1 MEKHK
6 VDELIEKYN
15 AGVADPAEL
24 QQLEGLVEE
33 GAVEL
38 TQLRDLQRLDDQL
51 MRMEP
56 PRTSLHM
63 DDRFYEMLAEEKR
76 RSKPVAFTWPG
87 WNWLMPRLAFAL
99 TLIVAGFAGGYW
111 LQQPPEKT
119 EVAALTRQVTELKEM
134 MMLTLLEKESATD
147 RLRAVNLTSDMNQAS
162 QKVTRALIHTLNNDE
177 NVNVRL
183 AALDALKAY
192 AQDNKV
198 REELVRAI
206 AKQQSPLV
214 QVALAEVM
222 VALQEKKS
230 VTELKK
236 LLEDDRTPDEVK
248 NRIKESI
255 EVLI

>member
-6 VDELIEKYN
+6 VDELIDKYN

-24 QQLEGLVEE
+24 QQLERMMEE
-33 GAVEL
+33 GAVAL

-56 PRTSLHM
+56 PRTSLQM

-76 RSKPVAFTWPG
+76 KSKPVGFAWPG
-87 WNWLMPRLAFAL
+87 WNWLAPRLAFAAAL
-99 TLIVAGFAGGYW
+99 LVAGFLGGYW
-111 LQQPPEKT
+111 LQQPAEKK
-119 EVAALTRQVTELKEM
+119 EVAALTQEVTELKEM

-147 RLRAVNLTSDMNQAS
+147 RLRAVGLTNEMDQAS

-192 AQDNKV
+192 ARDNKV

-230 VTELKK
+230 VTELQK
-236 LLEDDRTPDEVK
+236 LLEDDRTPEEVK
-248 NRIKESI
+248 SRIKESI